1 MAFKKI
7 GESDLTNKGVVG
19 MPDAP
24 GLSAMEMQQKLEEV
38 AREVIIPA
46 LNRLIDDLVAQT
58 GAAEIG
64 ADYEGNRVS
73 VQAFL
78 GQLLTMVGERVQSE
92 SVKAVRINGDGQL
105 EYTLD
110 NKTWQAT
117 ASSGHIIVDK
127 DGNVMAQRSRI
138 RFASGTVT
146 DEDGVTVYTGEPGPK
161 GDTGETGPQGPKGDP
176 GEMGKVYI
184 PTVLED
190 GTISWALMDY
200 TAAAPVSRNI
210 RGPQGVQGVQG
221 IQGTQGAAGPQG
233 IQGATGAQGPKGET
247 GATGAQGPKGL
258 QGAAG
263 ETGPQGPAG
272 ATGPTGPQGPQGIQ
286 GETGPKGAK
295 GDKGDSGESFKVLGL
310 YETIGKLQAAHP
322 TGAEGNAWAV
332 GTSDSNVIYVWDT
345 DLSAWIN
352 VGPLMGPQGPQGE
365 TGPQGPQG
373 ETGPRGPRG
382 ETGPQGIQGERGPEG
397 AAGATGPQGPQG
409 EVGPQGP
416 QGPKGE
422 QGPQGI
428 QGPQGEQGI
437 QGIQGPQGE
446 QGPKGDKGANGKDG
460 LTTKVNGKEQVGGEI
475 TLEPSDLGAAA
486 QTDLNNHT
494 GDGTVHHQIHQY
506 TVTLTAVGWNS
517 STKRQTVSVTGVT
530 DTYPVIVSYP
540 PGSANKANKE
550 ALMDAEVEAISQAA
564 GTVTFECGTIP
575 SSNLTVLVE
584 VFT

>member
-7 GESDLTNKGVVG
+7 GESDLVNRGVVG

-46 LNRLIDDLVAQT
+46 LNRLIDDLAAQT

-92 SVKAVRINGDGQL
+92 TVKAVRINGDGQL

-138 RFASGTVT
+138 RFASGTVA
-146 DEDGVTVYTGEPGPK
+146 DVDGVTVYTGDPGPK
-161 GDTGETGPQGPKGDP
+161 GETGETGPQGPKGDP

-233 IQGATGAQGPKGET
+233 IQGATGAQGP
-247 GATGAQGPKGL
+247 
-258 QGAAG
+258 
-263 ETGPQGPAG
+263 AG

-322 TGAEGNAWAV
+322 TGAEGDAWAV
-332 GTSDSNVIYVWDT
+332 GTSDSNVIYVWDI

-352 VGPLMGPQGPQGE
+352 VGPLMGTKGEQGETGPQGPQGE

-373 ETGPRGPRG
+373 E
-382 ETGPQGIQGERGPEG
+382 
-397 AAGATGPQGPQG
+397 A
-409 EVGPQGP
+409 GPQGP

-428 QGPQGEQGI
+428 QGPKGEQGI

-446 QGPKGDKGANGKDG
+446 QGPKGDAGTNGKDG
-460 LTTKVNGKEQVGGEI
+460 LTTKVNGKEQVNGEI
-475 TLEPSDLGAAA
+475 TLQPSDIGAAA

-506 TVTLTAVGWNS
+506 SVTLTAVGWNS

-550 ALMDAEVEAISQAA
+550 ALMDAEVEAISQEA

-584 VFT
+584 VIT